1 MDSYPEVGDLRLVDA
16 IARHG
21 SLGAAA
27 RELLVSQPSASQRL
41 AALERR
47 CGVRLF
53 DRDNTGARPTAA
65 GSEMVS
71 EAGHI
76 LGHLER
82 VFERSR
88 AAAESE
94 TISVGTIPSLAML
107 VFPALHVA
115 MPDIRTSQVVDHGPR
130 LVDWVAEGSLDAAFV
145 AIAGQMELP
154 KGVTSQVVGVDRIG
168 VLAPASCDLRSTDR
182 RQFAGQ
188 NRRHLHHRPLGRG
201 ARPACRRLWEP
212 RRYRAATA
220 ETAVRLGRLLGHPV
234 VMPRSLLRA
243 YLLDS
248 DRELPT
254 PRFGGPRLALVNRV
268 PTPTHWE
275 KAFPSSA
282 GRWTWPRPR
291 AHPIEFS
298 PTESTLPAGTAV
310 PMSKAKCTA
319 NAGEHTLKSC
329 G

>member
-1 MDSYPEVGDLRLVDA
+1 VDA

-65 GSEMVS
+65 GQEMVA
-71 EAGHI
+71 EAAHI
-76 LGHLER
+76 LGHVER

-94 TISVGTIPSLAML
+94 SITVGTISSLAML

-115 MPDIRTSQVVDHGPR
+115 LPGLRTSQVVDHGPR
-130 LVDWVAEGSLDAAFV
+130 LVDWVAEGSLDAALV
-145 AIAGQMELP
+145 AIAGQIELP
-154 KGVTSQVVGVDRIG
+154 KGVTRQVVGVDRFA
-168 VLAPASCDLRSTDR
+168 VLVPSTCDLHSTDR
-182 RQFAGQ
+182 RAFAG
-188 NRRHLHHRPLGRG
+188 RTVVTYTIDYSGEELDERVVALG
-201 ARPACRRLWEP
+201 ATP
-212 RRYRAATA
+212 YRAATA

-243 YLLDS
+243 YLSDS
-248 DRELPT
+248 DRELAT
-254 PRFGGPRLALVNRV
+254 PRFGGLRLSLVARV
-268 PTPTHWE
+268 PVAPYWGSAVSVLGKE
-275 KAFPSSA
+275 LGLSGVSA
-282 GRWTWPRPR
+282 GAR
-291 AHPIEFS
+291 AGGLEAQKFQFQTETNS
-298 PTESTLPAGTAV
+298 ATVQAPTPVTEGT
-310 PMSKAKCTA
+310 SR
-319 NAGEHTLKSC
+319 
-329 G
+329 